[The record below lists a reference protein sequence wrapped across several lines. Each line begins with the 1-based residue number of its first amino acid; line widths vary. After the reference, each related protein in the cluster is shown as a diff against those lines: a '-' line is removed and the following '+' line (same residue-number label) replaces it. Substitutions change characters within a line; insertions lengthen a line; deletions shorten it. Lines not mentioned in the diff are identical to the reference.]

1 MLSPEEHYKS
11 LISMYYAA
19 PLNAFY
25 NPVLK
30 ISEGSATVS
39 CLITEKF
46 HHSAGSMHG
55 SVYFKLLDDAA
66 FFAANSVDFEHFVLT
81 ADFRIDLL
89 RPFITGTISATGTIV
104 QAGRKDILAR
114 SELFDENGRL
124 LATGIGRF
132 SRSNWKLAEQ
142 NGYSLD

>member
-1 MLSPEEHYKS
+1 MLSTEQHYKS
-11 LISMYYAA
+11 MISMYYAA
-19 PLNAFY
+19 PINKFY
-25 NPVLK
+25 NPVLE
-30 ISEGSATVS
+30 ISEGKAKVS
-39 CLITEKF
+39 CFITEKF

-66 FFAANSVDFEHFVLT
+66 YFAASSVDFEHFVLT

-89 RPFITGTISATGTIV
+89 RPFATGTISATGTIV

-114 SELFDENGRL
+114 SELFDEKGTL

-132 SRSNWKLAEQ
+132 SRSDWKLAQ
-142 NGYSLD
+142 QKGYSST